1 MDEKTDA
8 VATGNP
14 GSSADP
20 RFAAL
25 PARPGKIVAVHLSY
39 ASRADQRGRRPQHP
53 SYFFKPSSSVAASGS
68 TIERPAGTE
77 LLAFEGEIALV
88 IGSTARRVS
97 LADAWSHVAGI
108 TAANDFGLYD
118 LRANDKGSNVRSK
131 GGDGYTPI
139 GPALI
144 DAALV
149 HPDALRVRTWLN
161 GALVQDDTAAGMIFP
176 LTQLVADL
184 SQHFTLEPGDVILTG
199 TPAGSSVAQ
208 PGDVVEVEVD
218 VPGGP
223 SSGRLVTTVVQGTA
237 DFDPDLGSL
246 PAADDLQR
254 AEAWGS
260 REAASSRLLSERGT
274 RSLSERGTS
283 ETKRAEPTSNG
294 GEARFDSQG
303 RSTTGI
309 SAALRAKLEAV
320 PVAGLSAQLRKRGL
334 NNVHIDGVRP
344 LRAADSPDRESKL
357 VGTARTLRFVP
368 NREDLFASHGGGY
381 NAQKRV
387 FDAVGDGEVVVIE
400 ARGDAGSGTLGDI
413 LAIRAH
419 ARGAAGIVTDGG
431 VRDAAAVAAVGI
443 PVYSS
448 GAHPAVLGRKHV
460 PWDADLTIACGGTTV
475 QPGDVIVGD
484 ADGVVVIP
492 PDIVEEVVDAAL
504 AQEDEDAWIA
514 ERVAEGHPVDGLFPM
529 NAEWRARFEAARE
542 ASAAVSGERPATQ
555 TQRPQGTAT
564 LEDREA
570 GR

>member
-1 MDEKTDA
+1 MDET
-8 VATGNP
+8 TTP
-14 GSSADP
+14 DP
-20 RFAAL
+20 RFAGL
-25 PARPGKIVAVHLSY
+25 PGRPGKIIAIHLSY

-53 SYFFKPSSSVAASGS
+53 SYFFKPSSSVAASGG
-68 TIERPAGTE
+68 TIERPDGTE

-88 IGSTARRVS
+88 IGAPARRVS
-97 LADAWSHVAGI
+97 LGDAWSHVAAV

-131 GGDGYTPI
+131 GGDGFTPI
-139 GPALI
+139 GPSLI
-144 DAALV
+144 PAAAV
-149 HPDALRVRTWLN
+149 DPETLRVRTWLN
-161 GALVQDDTAAGMIFP
+161 GALVQDDTSAGMIFP
-176 LTQLVADL
+176 LAQLVADL

-223 SSGRLVTTVVQGTA
+223 TSGRLVTTVVQGA
-237 DFDPDLGSL
+237 AAFDAELGSL
-246 PAADDLQR
+246 PAVDDLQR
-254 AEAWGS
+254 TEAWGS
-260 REAASSRLLSERGT
+260 REAAGLP
-274 RSLSERGTS
+274 
-283 ETKRAEPTSNG
+283 AEPSA
-294 GEARFDSQG
+294 EPAPAASDPQSPE
-303 RSTTGI
+303 TG
-309 SAALRAKLEAV
+309 ALSDELHAKLEAV

-344 LRAADSPDRESKL
+344 LHPGSKL

-387 FDAVGDGEVVVIE
+387 FDAVGEGEVVVIE
-400 ARGDAGSGTLGDI
+400 ARGEAGSGTLGDI

-431 VRDAAAVAAVGI
+431 VRDASAVAAVGI

-460 PWDADLTIACGGTTV
+460 PWDHDLTIACGGATV

-492 PDIVEEVVDAAL
+492 PGIVEEVVDAAL

-514 ERVAEGHPVDGLFPM
+514 QRVAAGHPVDGLFPM
-529 NAEWRARFEAARE
+529 NAEWRARFDADRA
-542 ASAAVSGERPATQ
+542 GEGGVER
-555 TQRPQGTAT
+555 
-564 LEDREA
+564 
-570 GR
+570 

>member
-1 MDEKTDA
+1 MTVDTASQDA
-8 VATGNP
+8 
-14 GSSADP
+14 ADP

-25 PARPGKIVAVHLSY
+25 PGRPGKIIAIHLSY
-39 ASRADQRGRRPQHP
+39 ASRADQRGRRPADP

-88 IGSTARRVS
+88 IGAPARRVD
-97 LADAWSHVAGI
+97 LAVAWSHVAAV

-131 GGDGYTPI
+131 GGDGYTPL

-144 DAALV
+144 DARTID
-149 HPDALRVRTWLN
+149 PESLRVRTWLN
-161 GALVQDDTAAGMIFP
+161 GELAQDDTAAGMIFP
-176 LTQLVADL
+176 LAQLVADL
-184 SQHFTLEPGDVILTG
+184 SQHFTLETGDVILTG
-199 TPAGSSVAQ
+199 TPAGSSVAV
-208 PGDVVEVEVD
+208 PGDVVEVEVSTD
-218 VPGGP
+218 GGAT
-223 SSGRLVTTVVQGTA
+223 SGRLVTTVVQGDA
-237 DFDPDLGSL
+237 PFDAELGSL
-246 PAADDLQR
+246 PAVDDLQR
-254 AEAWGS
+254 TEAWGS
-260 REAASSRLLSERGT
+260 RQAAGLPDDTDDTDDT

-283 ETKRAEPTSNG
+283 ETKRLDGTDDVSS
-294 GEARFDSQG
+294 RFA
-303 RSTTGI
+303 RSTI
-309 SAALRAKLEAV
+309 EPLSPALRAKLEAV

-334 NNVHIDGVRP
+334 NNVHIDGLRP
-344 LRAADSPDRESKL
+344 LHPDAKL

-368 NREDLFASHGGGY
+368 NREDLFTSHGGGY

-443 PVYSS
+443 PVYFA

-460 PWDADLTIACGGTTV
+460 PWEGDVTVACGGATV

-484 ADGVVVIP
+484 TDGVIVIP
-492 PDIVEEVVDAAL
+492 PAIAEEIADAAF
-504 AQEDEDAWIA
+504 AQEVEDAWIA

-529 NAEWRARFEAARE
+529 NAEWRARYDAALRQ
-542 ASAAVSGERPATQ
+542 A
-555 TQRPQGTAT
+555 QGPGA
-564 LEDREA
+564 R
-570 GR
+570 